1 MTDSDMSKQRE
12 GKNETLGRRHV
23 LGAVGVTGGL
33 ALAGCLGGGGSK
45 ADSLEDVI
53 DSDLE
58 ESEYEPLEIGH
69 WWTAGGEKKAFDAL
83 KSGFEEKHPDIT
95 VEPQE
100 SPGGG
105 GSALATDVRS
115 QVVDKSP
122 PSTFQIWPGQAL
134 TTYTNDDLLFDIG
147 EHVWKSDMQDAYLA
161 GPKEQAQID
170 GAYYAV
176 PLNIHR
182 LNNVFYNVSVV
193 EDAGVDPGSLESPS
207 DLVDALATVDEAG
220 YTGFAQ
226 SSNAT
231 FMMVQLWGMTLL
243 GEGGTDTYNAVL
255 DGNVSDNE
263 ETVKASLE
271 RMIEFSE
278 YFPEDASSVAWDEA
292 NGDVI
297 AGDAAFHHNGDWA
310 AGQYLSEEDFAFED
324 DWDYIPFPGTS
335 GMYALNMD
343 SFVFPKYNPS
353 PNATLAF
360 LEYVGTADAQRR
372 FNEHKGSIPPRTDVN
387 TEEYT
392 DFHKR
397 QIEKFQSSDAQ
408 PPSVAHGLALAPGKK
423 SEVESVMTSM
433 AENWNADKAY
443 DGIVDALE

>member
-1 MTDSDMSKQRE
+1 MTKT
-12 GKNETLGRRHV
+12 KNTENKTLHRRRV
-23 LGAVGVTGGL
+23 LGAVGATGGL

-45 ADSLEDVI
+45 AESLDEVI
-53 DSDLE
+53 DGDLE

-69 WWTAGGEKKAFDAL
+69 WWTAGGEKDAFEAL
-83 KSGFEEKHPDIT
+83 RSGFEEKHPDID
-95 VEPQE
+95 VKSQE

-105 GSALATDVRS
+105 GSALETDVRS
-115 QVVDKSP
+115 QFVDNNP

-134 TTYTNDDLLFDIG
+134 TTYTQDDWLFDIG
-147 EHVWKSDMQDAYLA
+147 EHVWKSDMQDAYLS

-170 GAYYAV
+170 GTYYAV

-182 LNNVFYNVSVV
+182 LNNVFYNVSVL
-193 EDAGVDPGSLESPS
+193 EDAGVDPNSLESPG
-207 DLVDALATVDEAG
+207 DFVDSLATIGDAG

-226 SSNAT
+226 SSNDT
-231 FMMVQLWGMTLL
+231 FMLVQLWAMTLL
-243 GEGGTDTYNAVL
+243 GEGGAETYDSVIS
-255 DGNVSDNE
+255 GNVSDNE
-263 ETVKASLE
+263 DTVRSSLE
-271 RMIEFSE
+271 RVVEFSE
-278 YFPEDASSVAWDEA
+278 YFPDDASSVAWDEA

-310 AGQYLSEEDFAFED
+310 AGEYLSEDGFDYEE
-324 DWDYIPFPGTS
+324 DWDYIPFPGTA

-343 SFVFPKYNPS
+343 SFVFPKSNPS

-360 LEYVGTADAQRR
+360 LRYVGTPDAQRR
-372 FNEHKGSIPPRTDVN
+372 FNEKKGSIPPRTDVD

-397 QIEKFQSSDAQ
+397 QIEQFQSSDTQ
-408 PPSVAHGLALAPGKK
+408 PPSMAHGLALSPGKQ
-423 SEVESVMTSM
+423 SDVERVMTSM
-433 AENWNADKAY
+433 AEQWDADKAY